1 MSQSDQIKAITEKL
15 EEGIKDLFQSDTYKN
30 YLDTLSRFHSYS
42 FNNTLLIAMQKPDAS
57 LVAGYGT
64 WKQANRYIK
73 KGEKAIK
80 IIAPCP
86 YKKEVEKPVLDK
98 DGKAIIG
105 PDGKELTEKAEQQYL
120 SFAVVN
126 VFDIS
131 QTEGEPI
138 EIAHKLDM
146 SVDGYD
152 DFMEAL
158 RRFSPVPIEMQ
169 PISGAANGYYD
180 LLDKKIVI
188 DSDMSEAMHC
198 KTGLHEISHALL
210 HDRDTGREKDNM
222 PDTRTRE
229 IQAESIA
236 YTIANYYGLNTEE
249 YSFGYVAGWSS
260 TKEIPELKASMTVIQ
275 ETAQQMIKGIDE
287 KLEEIRMEKGLS
299 LSDAKEMKHEKE
311 KKHFSRRR

>member
-1 MSQSDQIKAITEKL
+1 
-15 EEGIKDLFQSDTYKN
+15 
-30 YLDTLSRFHSYS
+30 
-42 FNNTLLIAMQKPDAS
+42 MQKPDAS

-64 WKQANRYIK
+64 WKQADRYIK

-86 YKKEVEKPVLDK
+86 YKKEVEKPILDK
-98 DGKAIIG
+98 DGKAVIG
-105 PDGKELTEKAEQQYL
+105 NDGDPITEKAEEQYM
-120 SFAVVN
+120 SFTVAN

-138 EIAHKLDM
+138 EIAHKLNT

-169 PISGAANGYYD
+169 PINGAANGYYD
-180 LLDKKIVI
+180 LQDKKIVI

-210 HDRDTGREKDNM
+210 HDQNTGSEKDNM
-222 PDTRTRE
+222 PDTRTKE
-229 IQAESIA
+229 VQAESVA
-236 YTIANYYGLNTEE
+236 YTVSQYSGLDTSNY
-249 YSFGYVAGWSS
+249 SVGYVAGWSS

-275 ETAQQMIKGIDE
+275 ETAHQMILGIDE

-299 LSDAKEMKHEKE
+299 LSAAGEKKPE
-311 KKHFSRRR
+311 KKHFPRRR

>member
-1 MSQSDQIKAITEKL
+1 MSQTEQIKAITEKL
-15 EEGIKDLFQSDTYKN
+15 EEGVKDLFQSDTYKN
-30 YLDTLSRFHSYS
+30 YLDTLSKFHSYS

-86 YKKEVEKPVLDK
+86 YKKEVDKPVVDK
-98 DGKAIIG
+98 DGNAVIG
-105 PDGKELTEKAEQQYL
+105 ADGNPVTEKAEQQYM
-120 SFAVVN
+120 SFTVAN
-126 VFDIS
+126 VYDIS
-131 QTEGEPI
+131 QTDGEPL
-138 EIAHKLDM
+138 EIAHKLDA

-152 DFMEAL
+152 DFIEAL
-158 RRFSPVPIEMQ
+158 RRFSPVPIEIQ

-180 LLDKKIVI
+180 SQDKKIVI

-198 KTGLHEISHALL
+198 KTGLHEITHALL
-210 HDRDTGREKDNM
+210 HDRDTGSEKDNM
-222 PDTRTRE
+222 PDARTRE
-229 IQAESIA
+229 VQAESVA
-236 YTIANYYGLNTEE
+236 YTVANYYGLSTES
-249 YSFGYVAGWSS
+249 YSWGYIAGWSS
-260 TKEIPELKASMTVIQ
+260 TKEMSELRASMLVIQ
-275 ETAQQMIKGIDE
+275 ETAHQMIMGIDE

-299 LSDAKEMKHEKE
+299 LPAADEKKME